1 MNKKILLKSAIVSK
15 IAEQNQKVS
24 DDAIRKA
31 VDVFF
36 DSLIAALVSGDRVE
50 LRKFCSLS
58 VKVRG
63 EKVVRNPRT
72 GSYTLSEPKGSV
84 QVRLSKE
91 VKVVLNRGTVS
102 GSESDIKHDSSAISK
117 K

>member
-1 MNKKILLKSAIVSK
+1 MNKKILLKSAIVAK

-24 DDAIRKA
+24 GDAIRKA

-36 DSLIAALVSGDRVE
+36 DSLIAALVSGYRVE
-50 LRKFCSLS
+50 LRRFCSLS

-72 GSYTLSEPKGSV
+72 G
-84 QVRLSKE
+84 
-91 VKVVLNRGTVS
+91 KVIRSQNQRFLC
-102 GSESDIKHDSSAISK
+102 KCA
-117 K
+117 